1 MNILGNSE
9 EIDKVQKRNLW
20 ALFVIG
26 LIYGFGS
33 RPFFLVYQPFLLEI
47 TGSVFITGILV
58 TLGSIF
64 MFLPNPWVGR
74 LSDRFDRKKVWL
86 LEVPLFFIGMIFIFF
101 AQNAMFLLIGTIFFH
116 LSTVF
121 GGISYN
127 MFISLSGDKS
137 KKGILFGLMFFSIFI
152 GNIGGEIFVLIG
164 IVKDIRVYFLIFMI
178 FAAGNYLILNFV
190 IANPKSEQNKKSA
203 IKAEVSDKR
212 QSMWREIFKSPKKRA
227 VLIFFVLD
235 AFIWSI
241 SSSILGAGLRAQYG
255 LTYEQ
260 LAFIGIWLSI
270 TTMIFQIPGG
280 HLADKIGKKRSLIL
294 SESFGLANYFCYIL
308 AFIFWSLGFQFYL
321 IPLLSIA
328 NILNGLTA
336 SMFIPSAQ
344 MILTDLDETRK
355 AESYGIS
362 DFLIGLGFIPTG
374 IIGGYLTEEINYIFP
389 FILSFIGIIFL
400 IWYLH
405 KYFDEEKEPNK
416 IEPNKI

>member
-20 ALFVIG
+20 ALFIIG
-26 LIYGFGS
+26 LIYGFAS

-47 TGSVFITGILV
+47 TGSIFITGILV
-58 TLGSIF
+58 TLGGIV
-64 MFLPNPWVGR
+64 MFFPKPWAGR
-74 LSDRFDRKKVWL
+74 LSDKFNRKRVWL
-86 LEVPLFFIGMIFIFF
+86 LEAPLFFIGMIFIFI
-101 AQNAMFLLIGTIFFH
+101 ADNVMFLVIGTIFFH
-116 LSTVF
+116 LSAVF

-127 MFISLSGDKS
+127 MFISISGDKT

-152 GNIGGEIFVLIG
+152 GNIGGEIFVLLG
-164 IVKDIRVYFLIFMI
+164 IIKDIRVYFLIYMI
-178 FAAGNYLILNFV
+178 FDACNYLIITFV
-190 IANPKSEQNKKSA
+190 ITNPKSEQNKKSA
-203 IKAEVSDKR
+203 IRAEFSDKR

-227 VLIFFVLD
+227 ILIFFLLD
-235 AFIWSI
+235 AFIYSI
-241 SSSILGAGLRAQYG
+241 SSSIIYAGLRDQYG

-260 LAFIGIWLSI
+260 LAFIAIWLSI
-270 TTMIFQIPGG
+270 TTVIFQIPGG

-294 SESFGLANYFCYIL
+294 SESFGLASYFCYIL
-308 AFIFWSLGFQFYL
+308 AFIVWSLGFQLYL
-321 IPLLSIA
+321 IPLLSVA

-374 IIGGYLTEEINYIFP
+374 IIGGYLTEEFNYIIP

-400 IWYLH
+400 IWYLR
-405 KYFDEEKEPNK
+405 KFFDEEK
-416 IEPNKI
+416 

>member
-9 EIDKVQKRNLW
+9 EIDKVQKRNLR
-20 ALFVIG
+20 ALFVMS
-26 LIYGFGS
+26 LIYGFAS
-33 RPFFLVYQPFLLEI
+33 RPFFLVYQPFMLEI

-58 TLGSIF
+58 TLGGIV

-74 LSDRFDRKKVWL
+74 LSDKFNRKKVWL
-86 LEVPLFFIGMIFIFF
+86 IEAPLFFIGMILIFF
-101 AQNAMFLLIGTIFFH
+101 AENVIFLLIGTIFFH
-116 LSTVF
+116 LSSVF
-121 GGISYN
+121 GVISYT
-127 MFISLSGDKS
+127 MFISMSGEKT

-152 GNIGGEIFVLIG
+152 GNIGGDIFVLLG
-164 IVKDIRVYFLIFMI
+164 IVKDIRVYFLIYMVFD
-178 FAAGNYLILNFV
+178 AGSYLILSF
-190 IANPKSEQNKKSA
+190 IIKNPKSEQDKNSA
-203 IKAEVSDKR
+203 IKAEISDKK

-227 VLIFFVLD
+227 IVIFFVLD
-235 AFIWSI
+235 TFIYAI
-241 SSSILGAGLRAQYG
+241 SFSILRAGLRAQYG

-280 HLADKIGKKRSLIL
+280 HLADKIGTKRSLIL
-294 SESFGLANYFCYIL
+294 SESFGLASYVCYL
-308 AFIFWSLGFQFYL
+308 VAFIVWSLGFQFYL

-344 MILTDLDETRK
+344 MILTDLDETRR

-400 IWYLH
+400 IWYLR
-405 KYFDEEKEPNK
+405 KYFDE
-416 IEPNKI
+416 

>member
-20 ALFVIG
+20 ALFIIG
-26 LIYGFGS
+26 LIYGFAS

-47 TGSVFITGILV
+47 TGSVLITGIIV
-58 TLGSIF
+58 TLGGIV
-64 MFLPNPWVGR
+64 MFLPKPWVGR
-74 LSDRFDRKKVWL
+74 LSDKFNRKKVWL
-86 LEVPLFFIGMIFIFF
+86 LEVPLFFTGLIFIFF
-101 AQNAMFLLIGTIFFH
+101 AENVIFLLIGTIFFH

-127 MFISLSGDKS
+127 MFISMSGDKT

-152 GNIGGEIFVLIG
+152 GNIGGEIFVLLG
-164 IVKDIRVYFLIFMI
+164 IVKDIRVYFLIYMI
-178 FAAGNYLILNFV
+178 FGAVNYLILNFV
-190 IANPKSEQNKKSA
+190 ITNPKSEQIKKTA
-203 IKAEVSDKR
+203 IKAEISDKR
-212 QSMWREIFKSPKKRA
+212 QSMWLEIFKSPKKRA
-227 VLIFFVLD
+227 ILIFFLLD
-235 AFIWSI
+235 TFIYAI
-241 SSSILGAGLRAQYG
+241 SSSTINAGLRVQYG
-255 LTYEQ
+255 LTYGQ
-260 LAFIGIWLSI
+260 LAFISLCFSI

-294 SESFGLANYFCYIL
+294 CESFGLASYFCYIL
-308 AFIFWSLGFQFYL
+308 TFIVWSLGFQFYL

-328 NILNGLTA
+328 NILSGLTA

-374 IIGGYLTEEINYIFP
+374 IIGGYLTEEINYILP
-389 FILSFIGIIFL
+389 FILSFIGIVFL
-400 IWYLH
+400 IWYLR
-405 KYFDEEKEPNK
+405 KYFDE
-416 IEPNKI
+416 